1 MTRAIDRAG
10 LWIAGHKGE
19 ARAAIRATVA
29 GLLSYAVAALFGLPE
44 PYWAVMSTLL
54 VIQSTIG
61 ASLQSSFDR
70 LAGTIGG
77 VVYGGFVG
85 WLIPG
90 HDAQSVLLALAVALI
105 PLTLLAAASSRYR
118 IAPVTAVIAL
128 ILPREVDTGPVQFAF
143 ERTIEVGIGGFV
155 AVAVAFLVLPSRGR
169 RLLAEATAAAF
180 RALAD
185 ALSALAAGSGPS
197 AQDASVVSLLAEVD
211 VKRKGLD
218 DAVTETQRERRMHL
232 TDDPDPTPLL
242 LATNR
247 IRTDIVMLFR
257 ATREPFPEIVR
268 ERLDPLLGRVADE
281 ASSHLRALADA
292 VETEGAL
299 PAPDGLRS
307 AMGEC
312 SAQLGAVRSAA
323 LSQSLANDVV
333 ERLFSL
339 GFAVEQLGDNLTAL
353 TDCCAPYGRPAA
365 ARDDATSAA

>member
-1 MTRAIDRAG
+1 VSRPLD
-10 LWIAGHKGE
+10 WISDHKAA

-29 GLLSYAVAALFGLPE
+29 GVLSYAVTALFGLPE

-54 VIQSTIG
+54 VIQSTVG

-90 HDAQSVLLALAVALI
+90 HDAQSILLALAVALV
-105 PLTLLAAASSRYR
+105 PLTLLAAFSSRYR

-143 ERTIEVGIGGFV
+143 ERTIEVGIGGLV
-155 AVAVAFLVLPSRGR
+155 AVAVAFLVLPARGR
-169 RLLAEATAAAF
+169 RLLAEAAAAVF

-185 ALSALAAGSGPS
+185 TLSALGTATPDNTAIAA
-197 AQDASVVSLLAEVD
+197 LLAAVD
-211 VKRKGLD
+211 AKRKALD
-218 DAVTETQRERRMHL
+218 DAATETQRERRMHL
-232 TDDPDPTPLL
+232 TDDPDPAPLI

-257 ATREPFPEIVR
+257 ATRAPFPEPVR
-268 ERLDPLLGRVADE
+268 ERLDPLLVRVTGE
-281 ASSHLRALADA
+281 ATSYLRALADA

-299 PAPDGLRS
+299 PQPDGLRT
-307 AMGEC
+307 ALAEC

-339 GFAVEQLGDNLTAL
+339 GFAVEQLADNLIAL
-353 TDCCAPYGRPAA
+353 ADCCVPYVRPSPEP
-365 ARDDATSAA
+365 DDATSAA